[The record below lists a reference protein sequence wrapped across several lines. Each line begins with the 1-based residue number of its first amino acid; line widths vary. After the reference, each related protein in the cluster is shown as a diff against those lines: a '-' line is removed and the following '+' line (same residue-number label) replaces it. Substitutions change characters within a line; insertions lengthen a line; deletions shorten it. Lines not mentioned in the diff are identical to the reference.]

1 MQLDKIMTSFWK
13 VIWSKETPKMTWYTK
28 VTYERNHFHSI
39 SHQILLAVGLPSLE
53 LYDASNRSITAI
65 PIISVS
71 AIRIS
76 PPRLLS
82 LFGAS
87 TLHPE
92 ASFRRLRHPSQLWQT
107 PGSAIS
113 RQQHPLGTFGVW
125 TSRLCYCISFKRGLL
140 TDILP
145 SKLQRATGW
154 WNWCFLQHGSSCR
167 MSCHIPLDLKYNI
180 HIDNIVYIH
189 NLKEFGPWKLQ
200 WQVKF
205 MSKSKWRTLFNMWN
219 TNHLGHTLGNNLW
232 LLSNRDTVDSY
243 RIQRLGRLGSCKG
256 KVKLIQSLLSISG
269 HSCYHLRLRY
279 WYSIFF

>member
-1 MQLDKIMTSFWK
+1 MPRIGQS
-13 VIWSKETPKMTWYTK
+13 P
-28 VTYERNHFHSI
+28 
-39 SHQILLAVGLPSLE
+39 
-53 LYDASNRSITAI
+53 AI
-65 PIISVS
+65 RIISVA
-71 AIRIS
+71 AIQIS

-145 SKLQRATGW
+145 SKLQRATGG

-167 MSCHIPLDLKYNI
+167 MSCHILVDLKYNI
-180 HIDNIVYIH
+180 HIDNIVYIILRSLDH
-189 NLKEFGPWKLQ
+189 
-200 WQVKF
+200 
-205 MSKSKWRTLFNMWN
+205 
-219 TNHLGHTLGNNLW
+219 
-232 LLSNRDTVDSY
+232 
-243 RIQRLGRLGSCKG
+243 GSCNDKSSLFANRSEG
-256 KVKLIQSLLSISG
+256 LCSTCETLITWDILWGIIFS
-269 HSCYHLRLRY
+269 SCLIGIL
-279 WYSIFF
+279 